1 MSNIRKLSPNIA
13 KDLRSFM
20 SENNITTKRLIID
33 LEQETVEDMDD
44 YSVDDILSVA
54 GILKPGE
61 AEELLDHI
69 KESREGWE
77 GD

>member
-1 MSNIRKLSPNIA
+1 MSNVRKLHPNIA
-13 KDLRSFM
+13 KDLKNFV

-33 LEQETVEDMDD
+33 LENETVEDMDD

-61 AEELLDHI
+61 ADELLDHI
-69 KESREGWE
+69 KESREGW
-77 GD
+77 GK

>member
-1 MSNIRKLSPNIA
+1 MSNIRKLSPTIA
-13 KDLRSFM
+13 KDLRNFM

-33 LEQETVEDMDD
+33 LEQETVEDADD

-61 AEELLDHI
+61 ADELLDHI
-69 KESREGWE
+69 KESREGW
-77 GD
+77 GK